1 MMKPKLFPV
10 LYPPTASPASVHVIR
25 QSWLLTG
32 IVSALH
38 GCSLPKADSVSTEQ
52 ALHAPQRG
60 LKDNGPQQSQSGL
73 CPLVLNSPCP
83 VASG

>member
-10 LYPPTASPASVHVIR
+10 LHPPTASPASVHVIR
-25 QSWLLTG
+25 KPWLLPG
-32 IVSALH
+32 IISALH
-38 GCSLPKADSVSTEQ
+38 RCSLPRAGSASTEQ

-73 CPLVLNSPCP
+73 CPWVLNPPCP